1 MVVAPPASAADILT
15 FLRRLGRLPALPAPT
30 VARVQLLFLVLAV
43 GASLVTLPSILVGH
57 APAVSRLGGSLAV
70 VALPVYWMAGFRR
83 GRFSL
88 ALEPL
93 EALALFLI
101 LRAAPGNPVL
111 PLFGLLFRS
120 LYAGFPLA
128 MARYGVWIAALLVA
142 HDARGSAEFHADLA
156 RALGTGVAPLVMQ
169 ALRTACERSER
180 SERRLASLIQNS
192 TDIVTVVAA
201 DLVVRWQA
209 DSIRNVLGHDPQQML
224 GRPILDLVHEDDRP
238 VLSNYFAEARGQP
251 GFSRTLTAR
260 LRLASGGYR
269 HFDVVAANR
278 LHDLAV
284 AGFVLNMRDVSEAR
298 ELERA
303 LQRLAAKREHEA
315 MHDPLTGLPNRR
327 LLSARLDQALAAA
340 QAQGHTLTVML
351 IDLNRFKEL
360 NDTLGH
366 ASGDQLLR
374 EIRPRLL
381 DASSEADLVAR
392 IGGDEFAVIL
402 APGRGA
408 ADAERI
414 AERLRIALEEPF
426 DVQGLTLRV
435 GASVGIAVYPDQA
448 DDADTL
454 LQRADVA
461 MYSAKKHGVG
471 HEIYDLSHDGHSRQR
486 LTLIGELPSAIT
498 SGQLVVHYQPKYD
511 LREGSIVGAEALVRW
526 QHPVHGLL
534 GPDKFVALAEHAGVM
549 RSLTHT
555 VLDAALCQCARWR
568 TDGIDMRVAVNLSPP
583 NLLDAD
589 FPVDVKRLLDKWEVP
604 VSLLQLE
611 ITETIVSTDRASMT
625 DVLLQLRALG
635 VTLSL
640 DDFGVG
646 SSSLSFLRHLPVQE
660 LKIDRSFIVG
670 LDADVHNAAMV
681 RTIIDLAHDLDMRVV
696 AEGIETKAICDLLA
710 GFGCDEGQGFLLG
723 RPVPAAEFADLRP
736 LTREHD
742 GLVAASGR

>member
-1 MVVAPPASAADILT
+1 
-15 FLRRLGRLPALPAPT
+15 
-30 VARVQLLFLVLAV
+30 VARVQLLFLVLAT
-43 GASLVTLPSILVGH
+43 GACIATLPSIMAAH
-57 APAVSRLGGSLAV
+57 AVVAVRIAGSLAAV
-70 VALPVYWMAGFRR
+70 TLPAYWIVGYRR
-83 GRFSL
+83 GEFSL

-93 EALALFLI
+93 EAVAVFLI

-120 LYAGFPLA
+120 LYGGFLLA
-128 MARYGVWIAALLVA
+128 IGRYGMWIAALLLA
-142 HDARGSAEFHADLA
+142 HDARGSVELQGDIA
-156 RALGTGVAPLVMQ
+156 RALGTGVAPPVMQ
-169 ALRTACERSER
+169 ALRAACERSER

-201 DLVVRWQA
+201 DLMIRWQA
-209 DSIRNVLGHDPQQML
+209 DSILKVLGHDPQQML
-224 GRPILDLVHEDDRP
+224 GTPILELVHEQDRH
-238 VLSNYFAEARGQP
+238 VLKTYFAEAQAEP
-251 GFSRTLTAR
+251 ELSRTLIAR
-260 LRLASGGYR
+260 LRHADGGYR

-278 LHDLAV
+278 LHDPSV
-284 AGFVLNMRDVSEAR
+284 TGFVLNMRDVSDAW

-303 LQRLAAKREHEA
+303 LMELAAKREYEA
-315 MHDPLTGLPNRR
+315 MHDPLTGLANRR
-327 LLSARLDQALAAA
+327 LLSARLDQALSAA
-340 QAQGHTLTVML
+340 QAQESSLTVML

-366 ASGDQLLR
+366 AAGDQLLR
-374 EIRPRLL
+374 EIRPRLIA
-381 DASSEADLVAR
+381 ASSEADLVAR

-402 APGRGA
+402 RPGCGA
-408 ADAERI
+408 ADAERV

-461 MYSAKKHGVG
+461 MYSAKKHGVA
-471 HEIYDLSHDGHSRQR
+471 HEIYDVAQDGHSRQR

-511 LREGSIVGAEALVRW
+511 LQDGTIVGLEALVRW

-549 RSLTHT
+549 HALTHA
-555 VLDAALCQCARWR
+555 VLDEALCQCAHWR
-568 TDGIDMRVAVNLSPP
+568 AQGVDIRVAVNLSAP
-583 NLLDAD
+583 NLLDAA
-589 FPVDVKRLLDKWEVP
+589 FPLGVKRLLDKWGLP
-604 VSLLQLE
+604 AAFLQLE
-611 ITETIVSTDRASMT
+611 ITETVVSNDRTSMT
-625 DVLLQLRALG
+625 EVLLQLRALG

-660 LKIDRSFIVG
+660 LKIDRSFIID
-670 LDADVHNAAMV
+670 LDTDDHNAAVV
-681 RTIIDLAHDLDMRVV
+681 RTIIDLAHNLDMRVV
-696 AEGIETKAICDLLA
+696 AEGVETRAIRDRLA
-710 GFGCDEGQGFLLG
+710 DYGCDEGQGFFLG
-723 RPVPAAEFADLRP
+723 RPVAAAQ
-736 LTREHD
+736 LTNL
-742 GLVAASGR
+742 GLMNEPTIRVAAATSRH